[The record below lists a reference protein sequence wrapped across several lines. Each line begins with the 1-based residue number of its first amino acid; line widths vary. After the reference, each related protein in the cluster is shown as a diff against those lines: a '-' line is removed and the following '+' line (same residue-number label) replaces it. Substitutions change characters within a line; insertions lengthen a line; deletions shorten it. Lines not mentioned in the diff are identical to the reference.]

1 MVVKETIINETTVQ
15 GKMHRE
21 EKSIMKKK
29 FRSIGLIV
37 LVLVLLFTACGGGDE
52 ITSPDNVQSDTP
64 QMTNEKITLAE
75 TEIYNKDGII
85 IKVTGLEDSWVGTE
99 VKVLVEN
106 NSADNI
112 LVTAR
117 YVSINGYMMPTA
129 SMYMEVASSKKA
141 NGELSFY
148 ASELSEAN
156 IEKIS
161 DIEFYVEIS
170 DNATWQTLDTSDLIT
185 LTTSA
190 VDYVQPIDDS
200 GDVLFEKKDIKVIS
214 KGLKK
219 DMIWD
224 GAVVFYIENNSNTTV
239 SVYAENVSVNGFM
252 VDAGLWSD
260 LRPATRMVDGMYLLD
275 LEELA
280 IENIDE
286 IENIEFNLRIVN
298 AKNWNDIAKSDVITL
313 NFK

>member
-1 MVVKETIINETTVQ
+1 
-15 GKMHRE
+15 
-21 EKSIMKKK
+21 MKKK

>member
-1 MVVKETIINETTVQ
+1 MVVKETIINETTVL

-21 EKSIMKKK
+21 EKCIMKKK
-29 FRSIGLIV
+29 FRSIGLIA
-37 LVLVLLFTACGGGDE
+37 LVLMLLFTACGGGDE
-52 ITSPDNVQSDTP
+52 VKSPDNVQSDTP
-64 QMTNEKITLAE
+64 KMTSEKITLVE
-75 TEIYNKDGII
+75 TEIYNKDGIV
-85 IKVTGLEDSWVGTE
+85 IKVTGLEDSWAGTE

-129 SMYMEVASSKKA
+129 SMYMEVAASKKA

-161 DIEFYVEIS
+161 NIEFYVEIS
-170 DNATWQTLDTSDLIT
+170 DNATWETLDTSDLIT

-190 VDYVQPIDDS
+190 VDYVQPIDDT
-200 GDVLFEKKDIKVIS
+200 GDVLLEKKDIKVIS

-260 LRPATRMVDGMYLLD
+260 LRPATRMVDGMYLMD

-298 AKNWNDIAKSDVITL
+298 AQNWNDIAKSDVITL